1 MLLITVIVIHS
12 SVPALHDFDI
22 LNFDVEQ
29 VETDSDGRVFFI
41 IKIDIRNNHQP
52 GKIVAHV
59 IALNKSGRVI
69 KSHHIRGDFTAD
81 EVRELSLRTF
91 LTQGEYDD
99 FGEWR
104 LKETVKYGKK

>member
-22 LNFDVEQ
+22 LNFAVEQ

-52 GKIVAHV
+52 GKIVAQV

-69 KSHHIRGDFTAD
+69 KSHHIRGDFTAA
-81 EVRELSLRTF
+81 EVRKLSLRTF
-91 LTQGEYDD
+91 LVRGEYTE
-99 FGEWR
+99 FAEWR
-104 LKETVKYGKK
+104 LKETIKYGSQ